1 MGTPDKTKL
10 YRIAERQAGYF
21 TARQACMAG
30 FSYQA
35 LRYSVQAGRFRRI
48 KRGIYRLV
56 EFPEMPLADLFV
68 AWLDAGERAVISHDS
83 ALTLYGLSDLLP
95 GAIHLTVP
103 RTASRRRQGVRLHT
117 KRISPD
123 EITQRDGLP
132 VTTVTRTLADVI
144 LDGLS
149 EELVEQAVQE
159 ALARGLITKTAL
171 LEDAL
176 RRGGRVVRVIQSI
189 LKRID
194 THEIQG

>member
-1 MGTPDKTKL
+1 MGAPDQTKL
-10 YRIAERQAGYF
+10 YQIAERQAGYF
-21 TARQACMAG
+21 TARQARRSG

-35 LRYSVQAGRFRRI
+35 LRYSVQAGHFQRI

-56 EFPEMPLADLFV
+56 EFPEMPLADLFI

-83 ALTLYGLSDLLP
+83 ALALYGLSDLLP
-95 GAIHLTVP
+95 GEIHLTVP

-117 KRISPD
+117 KRLTPD
-123 EITQRDGLP
+123 EITRREGLP

-176 RRGGRVVRVIQSI
+176 QRGGRVERVVQAI

-194 THEIQG
+194 AHEI